1 MDPERLLITLEGY
14 GLGPRLCGIL
24 ETFWDCEHVVTRHNG
39 FHIPALPS
47 TRNTKQIGLVSLTL
61 LNVVVDNVIRTWLE
75 MIVEDQRLTNDGLG
89 DTVRRCLGVFYAN
102 NGMVSS
108 RDPDWLQ
115 NTTNILV
122 GLFRRYGLEANVAK

>member
-1 MDPERLLITLEGY
+1 MI
-14 GLGPRLCGIL
+14 PRQ
-24 ETFWDCEHVVTRHNG
+24 NG
-39 FHIPALPS
+39 FHGPDFPS
-47 TRNTKQIGLVSLTL
+47 TWGTTQGGLVSLTL
-61 LNVVVDNVIRTWLE
+61 LNVVVDNVITTWLE